1 MKIYKLKQDF
11 EHTGDT
17 GKDAF
22 HIPFE
27 HSDKASVIFL
37 NKKYIP
43 KLPDK
48 IYFEAN
54 FNLIPKYDYPL
65 TDLRIPI
72 MSDKL
77 IQLVK
82 TIGNLSAIEVPVIML
97 DDTYLKSKFDNKGKL
112 IADVKFIDSYKAIM
126 FTERYNC
133 FDKEKSDFEPSE
145 LNPSIPGY
153 INRLVIKSSDQFL
166 PPIFR
171 INESPSTLLMTEV
184 LKNKIEGK
192 GIKGCIF
199 EEVETS

>member
-11 EHTGDT
+11 EHSGDSE
-17 GKDAF
+17 KDAF

-37 NKKYIP
+37 NKKYIS
-43 KLPDK
+43 KLPER
-48 IYFEAN
+48 IYFESN

-82 TIGNLSAIEVPVIML
+82 SIGKPPIIEVPVVML
-97 DDTYLKSKFDNKGKL
+97 DDTYLKPKFDNNGELK
-112 IADVKFIDSYKAIM
+112 ADVNFVDSYKAIM
-126 FTERYNC
+126 LTERYDC
-133 FDKEKSDFEPSE
+133 FDKKKSDFEPSE
-145 LNPSIPGY
+145 LNPSKPGY
-153 INRLVIKSSDQFL
+153 INKLVIKSSDQVL

-171 INESPSTLLMTEV
+171 INESPSTLLVTEI
-184 LKNKIEGK
+184 LKDKIQDV
-192 GIKGCIF
+192 GIRGCVF